1 MGASVITNIMQN
13 QNGTIYNYNKNFF
26 DTTTLNNINGAG
38 SRHGSN
44 GSGSQGSSKNNF

>member
-1 MGASVITNIMQN
+1 MGASVITNIMHN
-13 QNGTIYNYNKNFF
+13 QNATIYNYNKNFF

-44 GSGSQGSSKNNF
+44 SGSHGSSKNKI